1 MLIPAQHEVRMNIR
15 LQVPTVTDLKPRI
28 TVIGVGGAGG
38 NAINN
43 MIASGLD
50 GVEFVV
56 ANTDAQALATSS
68 AERRVQLGVHLTEGL
83 GAGSKPEIGEAAA
96 EEAIEEI
103 RAAVVGSHMVF
114 VACGMGG
121 GTGSGAAAVIARI
134 AKEMGILV
142 VGVVTKPFTFEGS
155 RRMRIAEAGVAEL
168 GQYVDTLIVIPNQN
182 LFRVANEKTTFAD
195 AFLRADQVLYSGI
208 ACIVD
213 LIVKEGLINLDF
225 ADVRTVM
232 SGMGT
237 AMMGTG
243 EGTGERRAIQAAEEA
258 ISNPLLDD
266 ISLRG
271 AKGLLLSIIGGRN
284 LTLYEV
290 DEAASRV
297 REEVDAEA
305 NIIVGATFDDSL
317 GDRVRVSIVASGMA
331 RTLGQGATRP
341 NSGYTAPAVR
351 QPPLPQSAPVLASV
365 TTAPM
370 PYQQP
375 QLPVQPPQAY
385 QPGTSGVP
393 PQVSSGTQN
402 PIAAPQPFV
411 PAGQHGA
418 RPADLAR
425 LLSDALDQADDSQL
439 DVAAEAWSAPGD
451 VRIQPGLAPGLVS
464 GLNVNHTPSSTSQPQ
479 QTIPQQRVDQEP
491 FRPMPPQDLKR
502 PAAKR
507 MPELEEF
514 PLVAQREYREHQAR
528 NQTVQPPVQVPGLAA
543 ASMPH
548 QPPTP
553 HHGLNQSS
561 PPAGPRVY
569 TPPPVSAQAAPAR
582 KLGLFERLTGKGR
595 KGDESVDFGT
605 NRTPPSNLIQQGPV
619 SGQINAPQPA
629 LQVVVNDG
637 ASQDH
642 GRAQRSDNKQLY
654 GRE

>member
-1 MLIPAQHEVRMNIR
+1 MSKKLPMQ
-15 LQVPTVTDLKPRI
+15 PVTELKPRI

-56 ANTDAQALATSS
+56 ANTDAQALSTSS
-68 AERRVQLGVHLTEGL
+68 AETRVQLGVHLTEGL

-103 RAAVVGSHMVF
+103 RSAITGSHMVF

-155 RRMRIAEAGVAEL
+155 RRMRIAEAGITEL

-243 EGTGERRAIQAAEEA
+243 EASGERRAIQAAEEA

-271 AKGLLLSIIGGRN
+271 AKGLLLSIIGGHN

-297 REEVDAEA
+297 REEVDGEA
-305 NIIVGATFDDSL
+305 NIIVGATFDPSM
-317 GDRVRVSIVASGMA
+317 GDKVRVSIVASGMA
-331 RTLGQGATRP
+331 RTTSAGAARP
-341 NSGYTAPAVR
+341 KAVAAVEPPAPMLTMRPA
-351 QPPLPQSAPVLASV
+351 PLPHSAPV
-365 TTAPM
+365 PM
-370 PYQQP
+370 PTSVSVAPPMPQA
-375 QLPVQPPQAY
+375 QLPQASFTGHAMTPSANLPATSAPVGAAM
-385 QPGTSGVP
+385 PG
-393 PQVSSGTQN
+393 
-402 PIAAPQPFV
+402 
-411 PAGQHGA
+411 
-418 RPADLAR
+418 RPDLTR
-425 LLSDALDQADDSQL
+425 MLSEALGQADGPEL
-439 DVAAEAWSAPGD
+439 MAESWSGPGD
-451 VRIQPGLAPGLVS
+451 IRIQPGIAPGFGQARATDMS
-464 GLNVNHTPSSTSQPQ
+464 ATGPARTPTELPAAPPFQP
-479 QTIPQQRVDQEP
+479 P
-491 FRPMPPQDLKR
+491 FQPMAPQDAKR
-502 PAAKR
+502 PLPKR
-507 MPELEEF
+507 MPELDEF

-528 NQTVQPPVQVPGLAA
+528 TQAGEPPAATSTA
-543 ASMPH
+543 AS
-548 QPPTP
+548 
-553 HHGLNQSS
+553 
-561 PPAGPRVY
+561 AGPRIY
-569 TPPPVSAQAAPAR
+569 TPPPVSAEVAAPR
-582 KLGLFERLTGKGR
+582 KPGLFERLTGKG
-595 KGDESVDFGT
+595 S
-605 NRTPPSNLIQQGPV
+605 
-619 SGQINAPQPA
+619 SG
-629 LQVVVNDG
+629 
-637 ASQDH
+637 
-642 GRAQRSDNKQLY
+642 GRIS
-654 GRE
+654 

>member
-1 MLIPAQHEVRMNIR
+1 MFTPAQHEVRMKNK

-68 AERRVQLGVHLTEGL
+68 AENRVQLGVHLTEGL

-96 EEAIEEI
+96 EEAIEDI
-103 RAAVVGSHMVF
+103 RAAISGSHMVF

-243 EGTGERRAIQAAEEA
+243 EASGERRAIQAAEEA

-297 REEVDAEA
+297 REEVDGEA
-305 NIIVGATFDDSL
+305 NIIVGATFDESL
-317 GDRVRVSIVASGMA
+317 GDKVRVSIVASGMA
-331 RTLGQGATRP
+331 RTAGTTAARP
-341 NSGYTAPAVR
+341 APMARPV
-351 QPPLPQSAPVLASV
+351 PMPQSAPIPQNPAALNAVRAPSAGTQAFQQAAPIAYPATGVASAADLGV
-365 TTAPM
+365 AQPPSEPVSSAPM
-370 PYQQP
+370 NSQQ
-375 QLPVQPPQAY
+375 
-385 QPGTSGVP
+385 S
-393 PQVSSGTQN
+393 
-402 PIAAPQPFV
+402 
-411 PAGQHGA
+411 
-418 RPADLAR
+418 DLAR
-425 LLSDALDQADDSQL
+425 MLSEALDHADGSHDQP
-439 DVAAEAWSAPGD
+439 AESWSGPGD
-451 VRIQPGLAPGLVS
+451 IRIQPGLTLPPGLLPLHPATGGAGPQVS
-464 GLNVNHTPSSTSQPQ
+464 QQSSAAQ
-479 QTIPQQRVDQEP
+479 QADRSNEP

-502 PAAKR
+502 AAPKR
-507 MPELEEF
+507 MPALDEF
-514 PLVAQREYREHQAR
+514 PLVAQREYREHHAR
-528 NQTVQPPVQVPGLAA
+528 VQPAGASEVQAGSQSLTQSAAGQYSPSVGPRIYSPPPAPVAVSVPTRKPGLF
-543 ASMPH
+543 
-548 QPPTP
+548 Q
-553 HHGLNQSS
+553 
-561 PPAGPRVY
+561 
-569 TPPPVSAQAAPAR
+569 
-582 KLGLFERLTGKGR
+582 RLTGKGR
-595 KGDESVDFGT
+595 GSAESVDTGA
-605 NRTPPSNLIQQGPV
+605 NRT
-619 SGQINAPQPA
+619 A
-629 LQVVVNDG
+629 LPI
-637 ASQDH
+637 S
-642 GRAQRSDNKQLY
+642 AQRSVVSAQTDGSVLSLQSVAGETGGSVPGSSQRIDNKHIS
-654 GRE
+654 GRD

>member
-1 MLIPAQHEVRMNIR
+1 MKIG

-56 ANTDAQALATSS
+56 ANTDAQALTTSS
-68 AERRVQLGVHLTEGL
+68 AEHRLQLGVTLTEGL
-83 GAGSKPEIGEAAA
+83 GAGSKPEIGAAAA
-96 EEAIEEI
+96 EEAIEDI
-103 RAAVVGSHMVF
+103 RASVAGSHMVF

-182 LFRVANEKTTFAD
+182 LFRVANEKTTFAE
-195 AFLRADQVLYSGI
+195 AFQRADQVLYSGI

-297 REEVDAEA
+297 REEVDPEA
-305 NIIVGATFDDSL
+305 NIIVGATFDESL
-317 GDRVRVSIVASGMA
+317 GDKVRVSIVASGMS
-331 RTLGQGATRP
+331 RTVGQGAARP
-341 NSGYTAPAVR
+341 QASHATPAVR
-351 QPPLPQSAPVLASV
+351 HSPLPQSAPVPPQLHVKSIPE
-365 TTAPM
+365 PM
-370 PYQQP
+370 PQNLPHQPVYQPLPNGQP
-375 QLPVQPPQAY
+375 AMVMPPQ
-385 QPGTSGVP
+385 
-393 PQVSSGTQN
+393 QV
-402 PIAAPQPFV
+402 APQHQ
-411 PAGQHGA
+411 AKSEQ
-418 RPADLAR
+418 ADLAR
-425 LLSDALDQADDSQL
+425 MLSDALDQADESSL
-439 DVAAEAWSAPGD
+439 DMASEAWSAPGD
-451 VRIQPGLAPGLVS
+451 VRIQPGLAPNLAAGFAPGQAFQLPNAAAPAAQQG
-464 GLNVNHTPSSTSQPQ
+464 GLN
-479 QTIPQQRVDQEP
+479 QEA

-502 PAAKR
+502 PTAKR

-528 NQTVQPPVQVPGLAA
+528 QQAGGLHAGQPPAQQHVQPPLQAH
-543 ASMPH
+543 H
-548 QPPTP
+548 QPMVNPTLP
-553 HHGLNQSS
+553 T
-561 PPAGPRVY
+561 GPRIY
-569 TPPPVSAQAAPAR
+569 TPPSPSVAAAVTQR
-582 KLGLFERLTGKGR
+582 KPGLFERLTGKGR
-595 KGDESVDFGT
+595 KVAESVDT
-605 NRTPPSNLIQQGPV
+605 SPN
-619 SGQINAPQPA
+619 QPA
-629 LQVVVNDG
+629 LSNQTQRGSNVTQVSGTQSPHQAVI
-637 ASQDH
+637 
-642 GRAQRSDNKQLY
+642 SDNNPGANDRRYRVDNK
-654 GRE
+654 

>member
-1 MLIPAQHEVRMNIR
+1 MLTPAQHEVRMNIK

-43 MIASGLD
+43 MIAAGLD

-68 AERRVQLGVHLTEGL
+68 AEHRVQLGVQLTEGL

-96 EEAIEEI
+96 EEAIEDI
-103 RAAVVGSHMVF
+103 RAAISGSHMVF

-243 EGTGERRAIQAAEEA
+243 EASGERRAIQAAEEA

-297 REEVDAEA
+297 REEVDGDA
-305 NIIVGATFDDSL
+305 NIIVGATFDESL
-317 GDRVRVSIVASGMA
+317 GDKVRVSIVASGMA
-331 RTLGQGATRP
+331 RTAG
-341 NSGYTAPAVR
+341 TA
-351 QPPLPQSAPVLASV
+351 
-365 TTAPM
+365 
-370 PYQQP
+370 
-375 QLPVQPPQAY
+375 
-385 QPGTSGVP
+385 
-393 PQVSSGTQN
+393 
-402 PIAAPQPFV
+402 
-411 PAGQHGA
+411 GA
-418 RPADLAR
+418 RPASAVRHAPLPPASVPATVPPVAPSVLPSVPPYVQQQPVMPQVPSRQPASLPPPPPRVALPAVQADLAGM
-425 LLSDALDQADDSQL
+425 LSAALDQADAGLELSN
-439 DVAAEAWSAPGD
+439 EPWSGPGD
-451 VRIQPGLAPGLVS
+451 IRIQPGLAPGLAMQQGGGSATAYPAADGPALPAQS
-464 GLNVNHTPSSTSQPQ
+464 G
-479 QTIPQQRVDQEP
+479 QEQ
-491 FRPMPPQDLKR
+491 FWPMPPQDVKR
-502 PAAKR
+502 PVPKR
-507 MPELEEF
+507 MPELNEF
-514 PLVAQREYREHQAR
+514 PLVAQREYREHQTR
-528 NQTVQPPVQVPGLAA
+528 NQGSADGAATQPAA
-543 ASMPH
+543 APV
-548 QPPTP
+548 PPT
-553 HHGLNQSS
+553 
-561 PPAGPRVY
+561 GPRIY
-569 TPPPVSAQAAPAR
+569 TPPVVSAAIAPR
-582 KLGLFERLTGKGR
+582 KPGLFERLTGKGR
-595 KGDESVDFGT
+595 KDAESVDKGENHTAASDFLQ
-605 NRTPPSNLIQQGPV
+605 RGPI
-619 SGQINAPQPA
+619 SRQTTGLQPT
-629 LQVVVNDG
+629 LQVVANDPVKQP
-637 ASQDH
+637 ASGSQ
-642 GRAQRSDNKQLY
+642 GYDNKRFS
-654 GRE
+654 GRD